1 MLQLSTTTDTQL
13 GVKFTVTNMTVTG
26 FTASIEI
33 NGKLYALSP
42 VANDAVAVVTIP
54 LADATAITTV
64 YFGARV
70 TVYDS
75 DGNAYQVSGWP
86 GMKVPYALDELTVD
100 NFIRID
106 LAPPFPIPED
116 GGGGGGGGTVKS
128 VNNVSPDSS
137 GNVELTSD
145 VIRPLAQYDQTEVA
159 SSDIST
165 EIQLSSDSA
174 NIYDFTQ
181 LDSTDDVTI
190 KMPLTPSTS
199 AGKVADVLV
208 RIDTG
213 ANVPGVTFYPS
224 SDVFCPMDG
233 DAAFGTLEADSMNF
247 FSFTSMGTDGSGN
260 RVWMVG
266 HYSAAFQTP

>member
-1 MLQLSTTTDTQL
+1 MLQLSTTTDTKL
-13 GVKFTVTNMTVTG
+13 GVKFTVTNMSVTG

-33 NGKLYALSP
+33 NAKTYALSP
-42 VANDAVAVVTIP
+42 VANDAVAVVTVP
-54 LADATAITTV
+54 LADATAISTI

-70 TVYDS
+70 TVYDA

-86 GMKVPYALDELTVD
+86 GMKISYALDELTVD

-106 LAPPFPIPED
+106 LAPPFPVPE
-116 GGGGGGGGTVKS
+116 GGGGGGGTVTS
-128 VNNVSPDSS
+128 VNNVQPDSS

-145 VIRPLAQYDQTEVA
+145 VIGPLAQYDQTEVS
-159 SSDIST
+159 SSDISS

-181 LDSTDDVTI
+181 KDSTDDVTI
-190 KMPLTPSTS
+190 KMPTTPSTA

-213 ANVPGVTFYPS
+213 ASVPGITFSPS
-224 SDVFCPMDG
+224 TDVYCPMDG

-247 FSFTSMGTDGSGN
+247 FSFTSMGTDGNGN

-266 HYSAAFQTP
+266 HYSAAIQP